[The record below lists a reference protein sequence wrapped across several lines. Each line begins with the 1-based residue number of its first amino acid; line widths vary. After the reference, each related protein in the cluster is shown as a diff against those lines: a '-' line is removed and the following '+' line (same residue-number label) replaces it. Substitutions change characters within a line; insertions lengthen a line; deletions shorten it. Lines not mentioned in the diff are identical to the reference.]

1 MRILGT
7 AEHTASKSAGKVA
20 NVLVAAALALG
31 MTFGVGAQALAPD
44 TAYAAGYNSPAKDKY
59 TYTVRVFSGQQGTFA
74 GGDTCVKFPPITVGE
89 NIQFNPGNVYL
100 KDSSK
105 YYVKGW
111 KLAGK
116 DDVTKNHQNND
127 SLLLSNVKVD
137 ADMDLVVCYG
147 VLVDSVGYTV
157 RYVDQQGN
165 ELYPTESFYGNVGD
179 SPVLAYRYIEGY
191 LPQAYNLTG
200 ELYRDPAQNV
210 YTFTYTPLAVPEQV
224 TEQLPTVVTPAPAAG
239 EAAGAAPAEAI
250 TPEDAPA
257 VAVDVPADEEI
268 IGDDGTPLAQPA
280 QVEDIRDEETPMAS
294 LNSLARGD
302 SLGEDAG
309 MLFGQS
315 PLMMG
320 LGIGLFVVVAAG
332 IVFLLVYRQKQTKQ
346 RKMVASAASQAIASG
361 YTVDPASLVEDEIDI
376 NYNPL
381 SNQAGYADPA
391 QTNYYAPQA
400 TNPQQYA
407 VQPDAQQLQAPYADQ
422 QYGNTQYGG
431 QTNGQYDQYGQYNS
445 QFGSPDD
452 Q

>member
-7 AEHTASKSAGKVA
+7 AQRIASKPAGKVA

-31 MTFGVGAQALAPD
+31 MTFGVGAQALAPEA
-44 TAYAAGYNSPAKDKY
+44 AYAAGKAY
-59 TYTVRVFSGQQGTFA
+59 TYTVRIFSGQQGTFVN
-74 GGDTCVKFPPITVGE
+74 GDTCMVFKDVKAGDGIP
-89 NIQFNPGNVYL
+89 FNQGNVYL
-100 KDSSK
+100 KDASK

-116 DDVTKNHQNND
+116 DDVTKNYQNND
-127 SLLLSNVKVD
+127 SLLLSSVKVES
-137 ADMDLVVCYG
+137 DMDLVVCYG

-165 ELYPTESFYGNVGD
+165 ELLPSESFYGNVGD

-200 ELYRDPAQNV
+200 ELYSDPSQNI

-224 TEQLPTVVTPAPAAG
+224 VEQLPTVVTTTTIPAEGAEG
-239 EAAGAAPAEAI
+239 GGAAAPV

-268 IGDDGTPLAQPA
+268 IAEDGTPLAQPA
-280 QVEDIRDEETPMAS
+280 DVEDIRDDETPMAS
-294 LNSLARGD
+294 LNSLARDD

-315 PLMMG
+315 PLVLG
-320 LGIGLFVVVAAG
+320 LGIGLLVVVAAG
-332 IVFLLVYRQKQTKQ
+332 IAFFLVYKKRE
-346 RKMVASAASQAIASG
+346 RKTVATAASRAIASG
-361 YTVDPASLVEDEIDI
+361 YTVDPASLVEDDVNI
-376 NYNPL
+376 NYVPL
-381 SNQAGYADPA
+381 NNQAGYANPA
-391 QTNYYAPQA
+391 QTQYAPQA
-400 TNPQQYA
+400 PDPQQYA
-407 VQPDAQQLQAPYADQ
+407 AQPGTQQFQAPYGDQ
-422 QYGNTQYGG
+422 QYGNTQYGN
-431 QTNGQYDQYGQYNS
+431 QANGQYDQYGQYNS
-445 QFGSPDD
+445 QFGSQDD

>member
-1 MRILGT
+1 MRIIGT
-7 AEHTASKSAGKVA
+7 AERTASKPAGKVA

-44 TAYAAGYNSPAKDKY
+44 TAYAAGKDY

-74 GGDTCVKFPPITVGE
+74 GGQTCVVFNDDITYGSS
-89 NIQFNPGNVYL
+89 IPFNPGNVKL
-100 KDSSK
+100 KDSTK

-116 DDVTKNHQNND
+116 DDVTKNKQNND
-127 SLLLSNVKVD
+127 SLTLSSVTVQS
-137 ADMDLVVCYG
+137 DMDLVVCYG

-165 ELYPTESFYGNVGD
+165 ELLPSENFYGNKGD

-200 ELYRDPAQNV
+200 VLYDDPAQNV
-210 YTFTYTPLAVPEQV
+210 YTFTYTPLAVPEPV

-239 EAAGAAPAEAI
+239 EATAGAVPAEAV

-257 VAVDVPADEEI
+257 VAVPEATPEEL

-294 LNSLARGD
+294 FNSLARGD

-315 PLMMG
+315 PLMLG

-346 RKMVASAASQAIASG
+346 RKMVATAASQAIASG
-361 YTVDPASLVEDEIDI
+361 YTVHPDSLVEDEVDI

-381 SNQAGYADPA
+381 NNQAAYADPA

-407 VQPDAQQLQAPYADQ
+407 AQPDAQQFQAPYADQ
-422 QYGNTQYGG
+422 QYGNMQYGS
-431 QTNGQYDQYGQYNS
+431 QTNGQYDQYGQYNP
-445 QFGSPDD
+445 QFGAPDD